1 MPMDKE
7 VINGLDVRLLRT
19 LLIILTEC
27 SVSRTAEALGQTQP
41 TVSLALRRLRKIIG
55 DPILVRN
62 GSHMVPTE
70 RGEALREPVRRILDD
85 LDRHLA
91 PAAGFEPA
99 RSDRAF
105 RIISKNCLAIVL
117 IPRIVER
124 IRARCPNATV
134 EICHVSTSD
143 EMVRALAGGEAD
155 LVLGDW
161 PNPPE
166 QLRMAPLLTTDIVCL
181 AGMRHPQ
188 GSARAFTMDE
198 YLQLDHISPSGGDST
213 RLSPIDGRLAELNLR
228 RRIASVVPE
237 YGIIPYVLAQTDL
250 VFTTGRPFAEHL
262 ASMMPFSVIEAPPE
276 FGQMHLYMLWH
287 DRSHRAPAHR
297 WLRDLIRAAADE
309 FKAIETSGGTP
320 RPRPRAIASSLLAQP

>member
-1 MPMDKE
+1 MDKD

-27 SVSRTAEALGQTQP
+27 SVSRTAETLGQTQP
-41 TVSLALRRLRKIIG
+41 TVSLALRRLRKIVG
-55 DPILVRN
+55 DPLLVRN

-70 RGEALREPVRRILDD
+70 HGEALREPVRRILDD
-85 LDRHLA
+85 LDRHLT
-91 PAAGFEPA
+91 PSTGFEPE
-99 RSDRAF
+99 RSDRIF
-105 RIISKNCLAIVL
+105 RIIAKNCLSIVL

-124 IRARCPNATV
+124 IRARCPTATV
-134 EICHVSTSD
+134 EICHVSTSE
-143 EMVRALAGGEAD
+143 EMVRALADGETD

-181 AGMRHPQ
+181 VGMRHPK
-188 GSARAFTMDE
+188 AAAHAFSMDD
-198 YLQLDHISPSGGDST
+198 YLQLDHISPSGGQSA
-213 RLSPIDGRLAELNLR
+213 RLSPIDGRLQELNLQR
-228 RRIASVVPE
+228 RNVTVVPE

-250 VFTTGRPFAEHL
+250 IFTTGRPFAEHL
-262 ASMMPFSVIEAPPE
+262 ASMMPFSVIDAPPE

-297 WLRDLIRAAADE
+297 WLRDLIRGAANE
-309 FKAIETSGGTP
+309 FRAIETSSGARGSK
-320 RPRPRAIASSLLAQP
+320 RRATAPSL